1 VKAGDLVRILATG
14 SYGIVL
20 DEKADIHLQMGL
32 ICRILTPN
40 TGYHHVFWDE
50 LEFIDVPR

>member
-1 VKAGDLVRILATG
+1 MNPGDLVRIISTG
-14 SYGIVL
+14 AYGIVL
-20 DEKADIHLQMGL
+20 DESVDIHLQMGL